1 MPSFIR
7 AYVKAMDR
15 IADYIGL
22 FAMYLIYVMIA
33 VLLFDVLSDKAFGI
47 VQNWTVETAQFTLA
61 AYYFMA
67 GPKTMKDNEHVRLDL
82 LYGRIGTRGRAM
94 IDVVTIWLVVFYLGV
109 MLWGALSSLQ
119 YSWATNQRLPS
130 LWAPSLVPIKVLMVV
145 CIILMLLQ
153 CLAIFFK
160 NIAVIRGREL
170 A

>member
-15 IADYIGL
+15 IAEYIGL
-22 FAMYLIYVMIA
+22 FAMYLIYAMIA
-33 VLLFDVLSDKAFGI
+33 VLLFDVLSDKAFGS

-67 GPKTMKDNEHVRLDL
+67 GPKTMKDNDHVRLDL
-82 LYGRIGTRGRAM
+82 LYGRFSPRGRAM

-130 LWAPSLVPIKVLMVV
+130 LWGPSLVPIKVLMVI
-145 CIILMLLQ
+145 CLILMLAQ

-170 A
+170 V

>member
-82 LYGRIGTRGRAM
+82 LYGRISPRGRAM

>member
-22 FAMYLIYVMIA
+22 FAMYLIYAMIA